1 MRRTHSCLNVIIF
14 LISFSQLFIRKLIK
28 QFLDLVNYNTY
39 DKKIKIEKQEMF
51 ERKPIFG
58 MFILL
63 AGAEGV
69 FIDSQHKSSPNGNI
83 EGLNYSTLAYD
94 KCYEKMPVTL
104 RHTLIG
110 NFSPP
115 SSLPSSIHHQV
126 TNIIQDDN
134 QRKYGI
140 PFERQLIPRS
150 PTNEYEVRRNPMK
163 NPLQAHPQMS
173 YHNMFTPSTEPG
185 TLWRCRSCGKE
196 VTNRWHH
203 FHSHTAQRS
212 LCPYCPATYSRIDT
226 LRSHLKQKH
235 RNEQHMHKGS
245 PS

>member
-1 MRRTHSCLNVIIF
+1 MYF
-14 LISFSQLFIRKLIK
+14 YWF
-28 QFLDLVNYNTY
+28 
-39 DKKIKIEKQEMF
+39 
-51 ERKPIFG
+51 
-58 MFILL
+58 

-69 FIDSQHKSSPNGNI
+69 NVFKDSQHKSPPNGNKD
-83 EGLNYSTLAYD
+83 GLNFSSAYLNALPNEKWD
-94 KCYEKMPVTL
+94 DKMPVNLSQTF
-104 RHTLIG
+104 IQS
-110 NFSPP
+110 FSAT
-115 SSLPSSIHHQV
+115 SSLHHQV
-126 TNIIQDDN
+126 TNMIHDESS
-134 QRKYGI
+134 RKWTALSY
-140 PFERQLIPRS
+140 ERQHIPRS
-150 PTNEYEVRRNPMK
+150 PTSEYESRRNSLK
-163 NPLQAHPQMS
+163 NPLQPHPQMS

-235 RNEQHMHKGS
+235 RNEHLHKGS